1 LHRRDYRVLEPVV
14 PLHDSDHTPKR
25 KVRVRWLMLLVTVLA
40 IAGTAA
46 LGFWQLQRAATKE
59 YISQQ
64 IDSQKKLAVIETAA
78 QLAAANGYSAS
89 TSAADKHT
97 YSNSSAGGHDP
108 NVQTPLHRRVNLRG
122 TWLHQYTVFLD
133 NRYMAGRAGFFVATP
148 LQIAGSPSVV
158 WVQRGWV
165 PRDPRERTRLP
176 ELAAP
181 IESILVQGTV
191 IAEVSRVYALGAVAR
206 ASASASSARAP
217 EVAGDSRI
225 WQNLPA
231 LDLPSSTQLLPIA
244 VLQTAAQ
251 GANAQDGLLRDWAP
265 QDAGIAKHYGYA
277 FQWFALCGL
286 IIVLYAWFQFIA
298 PRRFKA

>member
-1 LHRRDYRVLEPVV
+1 V

-25 KVRVRWLMLLVTVLA
+25 KVRVRWLMLLMTVLA

-64 IDSQKKLAVIETAA
+64 MDSQKKLAVIETAA
-78 QLAAANGYSAS
+78 QLANVVEPIAS
-89 TSAADKHT
+89 TTSTSKQIQLST
-97 YSNSSAGGHDP
+97 SNRVLDP
-108 NVQTPLHRRVNLRG
+108 KVQTPLHRRVNLRG
-122 TWLHQYTVFLD
+122 TWLHQHTVFLD
-133 NRYMAGRAGFFVATP
+133 NRYMAGRAGFYVATP
-148 LQIAGSPSVV
+148 LQLADSSFVL
-158 WVQRGWV
+158 WVQRGWF
-165 PRDPRERTRLP
+165 PRDPLERTRLP
-176 ELAAP
+176 VLAAP
-181 IESILVQGTV
+181 VDSVAVQGTL
-191 IAEVSRVYALGAVAR
+191 IAEVSHIYALGAVAR